1 MAAIFTDDNFAEEVL
16 DSEIPVLVDFFA
28 VWCGPCQAIAPVLE
42 KLAKEFDGKV
52 KIGKMD
58 VDQNPQTPSKYG
70 VRGIPNLIIFKD
82 GEVVEQLVGALP
94 EEELRAKIEAQIET

>member
-1 MAAIFTDDNFAEEVL
+1 MAAVFTDDNFTEEVL
-16 DSEIPVLVDFFA
+16 DSKIPVLVDFFA

>member
-1 MAAIFTDDNFAEEVL
+1 MAAVFTDDNFAEEVL
-16 DSEIPVLVDFFA
+16 DSKIPVLVDFFA

-58 VDQNPQTPSKYG
+58 VDQNPQTPAKYG
-70 VRGIPNLIIFKD
+70 VRGIPNLIIIKD

-94 EEELRAKIEAQIET
+94 EEELRAKIESQIET

>member
-16 DSEIPVLVDFFA
+16 DSKIPVLVDFFA

-58 VDQNPQTPSKYG
+58 VDQNPQTPAKYG
-70 VRGIPNLIIFKD
+70 VRGIPNLIIIKD

-94 EEELRAKIEAQIET
+94 EEELRAKIESQIET